1 MNLGRYRIS
10 STDAAEAEADPLY
23 GTKSAFDAFRRSV
36 AEWKPINDEIEAL
49 WKQHPE
55 GTTTL
60 TLDPREQPRM
70 TSILK
75 RGDFTK
81 PGDKVQAGV
90 PAFLNPLPSKAD
102 DSRLTFAKWITDRK
116 SPTTAR
122 AFVNR
127 VWQSYFGVG
136 LVNTPEDLGTQGEA
150 PSNQALL
157 DWLACEFMDR
167 GWSVKELHRL
177 IVTSQTYQQ
186 SSVMNAE
193 LIEKD
198 PYNRLLAR
206 GPRFRVEGEVVRDLQ
221 LAISGLLDSTVG
233 GRPVMPPAPDY
244 LFQKPASYAPFPWH
258 VESDSQQ
265 YRRAVYV
272 FRRRSTPYPFLATF
286 DVPNGES
293 GCVRRSRSNTPL
305 QALMTLNE
313 TTSMEAAAALAARM
327 KKEGGADD
335 AKRIAYGFKLCTA
348 REPKASEVQVL
359 TEMLQRQQQQSTP
372 DRADAYTVVARV
384 LLNLDETITKE

>member
-1 MNLGRYRIS
+1 
-10 STDAAEAEADPLY
+10 
-23 GTKSAFDAFRRSV
+23 
-36 AEWKPINDEIEAL
+36 
-49 WKQHPE
+49 
-55 GTTTL
+55 
-60 TLDPREQPRM
+60 
-70 TSILK
+70 
-75 RGDFTK
+75 
-81 PGDKVQAGV
+81 VQAGV

-102 DSRLTFAKWITDRK
+102 GSRLTFAKWITDRK